1 MNCDAALR
9 KFYLHFNTINV
20 CYIYIAIV
28 QAYNT
33 NNLFLNLTIFHMF
46 LLGHEQA
53 CFLIFLVSICYVS

>member
-1 MNCDAALR
+1 MKCDAALR

-20 CYIYIAIV
+20 CCIYIATV

-46 LLGHEQA
+46 LLGFEQA
-53 CFLIFLVSICYVS
+53 CFLIFLASICYVS